1 MIETKKLPTIE
12 ASRIFLRH
20 LEESDIDALFEIF
33 SDEET
38 MRYWSS
44 PPFQVRSDAANY
56 LADIQKLFQQKTLF
70 QWGISLKEND
80 KIVGTSTLF
89 HLDMRNRRA
98 EIGYILNR
106 KFWKK
111 GFVNEALN
119 SLLKFAFDEL
129 YLHRLEADVDPDN
142 TASIRVVEKLGF
154 QKEGFLRERWHVNG
168 RICDTVFYGL
178 LRSDW
183 EKSNPS

>member
-1 MIETKKLPTIE
+1 MIETRKLPNIE
-12 ASRIFLRH
+12 AARIRLRH
-20 LEESDIDALFEIF
+20 LEENDIDALFEIF

-44 PPFQVRSDAANY
+44 PPFQARADAEKY
-56 LADIQKLFQQKTLF
+56 LADISKLFRQKTLF
-70 QWGISLKEND
+70 QWGISLKESGE
-80 KIVGTSTLF
+80 IIGTSTLF

-119 SLLKFAFDEL
+119 SLLNFAFEEL
-129 YLHRLEADVDPDN
+129 NLHRIEADVDPN
-142 TASIRVVEKLGF
+142 NAASIRVVEKLGF
-154 QKEGFLRERWHVNG
+154 QKEGYLRERWHIAG
-168 RICDTVFYGL
+168 KICDTVFYGL

-183 EKSNPS
+183 EKTIRS

>member
-1 MIETKKLPTIE
+1 MRKGSLFLCFIILY
-12 ASRIFLRH
+12 ASSAF
-20 LEESDIDALFEIF
+20 A
-33 SDEET
+33 
-38 MRYWSS
+38 
-44 PPFQVRSDAANY
+44 
-56 LADIQKLFQQKTLF
+56 QQCF
-70 QWGISLKEND
+70 IVKEKD
-80 KIVGTSTLF
+80 KIIGTSTLF
-89 HLDMRNRRA
+89 HLDIRNRHA

-129 YLHRLEADVDPDN
+129 YLHRLEADVDPEN

-154 QKEGFLRERWHVNG
+154 QKEGYLRERWHVNG
-168 RICDTVFYGL
+168 KICDSLFYGL

-183 EKSNPS
+183 EKTIRS